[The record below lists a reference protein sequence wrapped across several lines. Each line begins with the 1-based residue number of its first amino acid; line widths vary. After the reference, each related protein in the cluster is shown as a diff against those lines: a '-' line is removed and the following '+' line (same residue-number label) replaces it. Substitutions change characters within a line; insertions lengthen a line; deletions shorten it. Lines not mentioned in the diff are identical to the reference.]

1 MEFRTLNPVT
11 EELEAS
17 YSFIKDKVLDQKVR
31 NSEAAF
37 LEWQEMAFSERQSY
51 LHKLAERLEAEK
63 QEHGQTITREMGK
76 PVNQATGEIEKCA
89 WVCRYYADN
98 AEAFLKS
105 QEKELDDKHSHIR
118 FEPLGII
125 YAIMPWNYPYW
136 QFFRYAAPALMAGNV
151 TMLKHAPNVPQC
163 ALNIE
168 QIFKD
173 AGFPE
178 NVFQHLFINYEQS
191 DRIIQHPDVKG
202 VTLTGSTGAGSH
214 VASVAGKHIKRTV
227 LELGGSDP
235 FIVLSGADVQKAAET
250 AATARMQN
258 TGQSCIA
265 GKRFILHDDIYDDFL
280 EVFKQEIEG
289 LKQGDPTES
298 DTYLGPLARKD
309 LVEQLD
315 QQVQQSVQKGAK
327 VITGGEPLPREGFFY
342 KPTILTGIEPGMAAY
357 DEELFGPVASVF
369 SVSDEEQAIEL
380 ANDTPYGLGA
390 CIWSGDVEKAKS
402 LSYYIETG
410 NISINGMV
418 KSDPRLPFGGVKQ
431 SGYGRELSESGIKE
445 FVNVKTV
452 NVF

>member
-17 YSFIKDKVLDQKVR
+17 YAFIKDKVLDQKVR

-37 LEWQEMAFSERQSY
+37 LEWQEMAFDERKSFLY
-51 LHKLAERLEAEK
+51 KLAEKLEAGK
-63 QEHGQTITREMGK
+63 NEHGQTITREMGK
-76 PVNQATGEIEKCA
+76 PINQAIGEIEKCA

-98 AEAFLKS
+98 AEIFLES
-105 QEKELDDKHSHIR
+105 QEKDFDDKHSFIR

-125 YAIMPWNYPYW
+125 YAIMPWNFPYW

-163 ALNIE
+163 ALNIK
-168 QIFKD
+168 QLFKD
-173 AGFPE
+173 AEFPDD
-178 NVFQHLFINYEQS
+178 VFQHLFINYEQS
-191 DRIIQHPDVKG
+191 DRIIQHPEIKG

-214 VASVAGKHIKRTV
+214 VASVAGHNIKPTV

-235 FIVLSGADVQKAAET
+235 FIVLADADVQKAAKT
-250 AATARMQN
+250 AAIARMQN

-265 GKRFILHDDIYDDFL
+265 SKRFILHADVYDDFL
-280 EVFKQEIEG
+280 EAFKQEIEG
-289 LKQGDPTES
+289 LQQGDPNDP

-309 LVEQLD
+309 LVDQLD

-327 VITGGEPLPREGFFY
+327 VVTGGEPLPREGFFY
-342 KPTILTGIEPGMAAY
+342 KPTILTNIEPGMPAY

-369 SVSDEEQAIEL
+369 NVSDLEQAVEL

-390 CIWSGDVEKAKS
+390 SIWSGDIDEAKS

-431 SGYGRELSESGIKE
+431 SGYGRELSELGIKE
-445 FVNVKTV
+445 FVNIKTV